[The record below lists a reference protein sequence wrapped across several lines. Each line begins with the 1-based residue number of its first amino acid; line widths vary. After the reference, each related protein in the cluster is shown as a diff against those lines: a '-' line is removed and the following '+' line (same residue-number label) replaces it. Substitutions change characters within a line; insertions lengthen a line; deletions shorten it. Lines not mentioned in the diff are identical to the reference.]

1 LNEYELLYI
10 LSPRVPA
17 DDVANAIERV
27 SAIITTQG
35 GEVLSTDNWGR
46 RRLAYPIRQ
55 YFEGTYVLI
64 TLKMPPAGAVALEA
78 GLRLAEEVIRHLL
91 IAGIVPRTSGGR
103 PREER
108 EAFDAGSA
116 PIAATEA
123 PAAEAVEAPAAEAP
137 VSEAPVSDAPAVA
150 EAPAEE
156 AEPAPAAA
164 E

>member
-10 LSPRVPA
+10 LTPRVPA

-64 TLKMPPAGAVALEA
+64 TLKMPPAGARA
-78 GLRLAEEVIRHLL
+78 
-91 IAGIVPRTSGGR
+91 GGR
-103 PREER
+103 P
-108 EAFDAGSA
+108 A
-116 PIAATEA
+116 PRGRGHPP
-123 PAAEAVEAPAAEAP
+123 PADRRDRPAYQRRP
-137 VSEAPVSDAPAVA
+137 PARGA
-150 EAPAEE
+150 
-156 AEPAPAAA
+156 
-164 E
+164 